1 MEKCLYLFSREDIL
15 QDWCMV
21 IRNICKGFMKPE
33 DKILVIEANRTGML
47 YLRDFWN
54 YRELFFTL
62 AWRDI
67 VVRYKQTIVG
77 ILWTILRPLA
87 TMIVFTV
94 VFGKIA
100 KLPSDAGVPYVLMVF
115 GGMLPWQ
122 FISSTITTGS
132 DALVGNHAL
141 ISKVYFPRMIIPTA
155 RIIMSLVEL
164 LINAVLFALLFI
176 WYGYAPSWHIVFL
189 PLFLFLAVLLA
200 LGVTYF
206 ISSLNVKYRD
216 FQYVVPFIV
225 QFGLYISP
233 IGFSSSVVP
242 EKWRLIYALNPVVG
256 IVDGIRWSLF
266 NSPLLPETVISAAV
280 ISVLFFLFGIW
291 FFRKLESEFADFI

>member
-1 MEKCLYLFSREDIL
+1 
-15 QDWCMV
+15 
-21 IRNICKGFMKPE
+21 MKPE

-87 TMIVFTV
+87 TMIIFTF

-122 FISSTITTGS
+122 FISGTITLGS
-132 DALVGNHAL
+132 DALVGNRGL
-141 ISKVYFPRMIIPTA
+141 ISKVYFPRIIIPTA
-155 RIIMSLVEL
+155 RTITALVEL
-164 LINAVLFALLFI
+164 LINALLFMLLFI
-176 WYGYAPSWHIVFL
+176 WYLYVPSWHIVFL
-189 PLFLFLAVLLA
+189 PLFLLMAVLLA
-200 LGVTYF
+200 LGTTYF

-225 QFGLYISP
+225 QLGLYISP

-242 EKWRLIYALNPVVG
+242 EKWRLLYACNPVVG
-256 IVDGIRWSLF
+256 IVDGIRWCLF
-266 NSPLLPETVISAAV
+266 NSPLMTESVIAAAM
-280 ISVLFFLFGIW
+280 ISILIFLFGVW
-291 FFRKLESEFADFI
+291 FFRKTESEFADFI

>member
-1 MEKCLYLFSREDIL
+1 
-15 QDWCMV
+15 
-21 IRNICKGFMKPE
+21 MKPE
-33 DKILVIEANRTGML
+33 EKILVIEANRTGML

-67 VVRYKQTIVG
+67 IVRYKQTIVG
-77 ILWTILRPLA
+77 ILWTILRPVA
-87 TMIVFTV
+87 TMAIFTI

-122 FISSTITTGS
+122 FISGTITTGS
-132 DALVGNHAL
+132 DALVGNQAL
-141 ISKVYFPRMIIPTA
+141 ISKVYFPRIIIPTA
-155 RIIMSLVEL
+155 RIIMALVEL
-164 LINAVLFALLFI
+164 LINSVIFAVLFI
-176 WYGYAPSWHIVFL
+176 WFGYLPHWQIVFL
-189 PLFLFLAVLLA
+189 PLFLLLAVLLA
-200 LGVTYF
+200 LGATYF

-225 QFGLYISP
+225 QLGLYISP

-242 EKWRLIYALNPVVG
+242 EQWRLLYACNPVVG
-256 IVDGIRWSLF
+256 IVDGVRWCLF
-266 NSPLLPETVISAAV
+266 NSPLMPEAVIGAAV

-291 FFRKLESEFADFI
+291 FFRKMEYEFADFI

>member
-1 MEKCLYLFSREDIL
+1 
-15 QDWCMV
+15 
-21 IRNICKGFMKPE
+21 MKPE
-33 DKILVIEANRTGML
+33 EKVLVIEANRTGML

-87 TMIVFTV
+87 TMVVFTV
-94 VFGKIA
+94 IFGKIA

-122 FISSTITTGS
+122 FISGTITTGC
-132 DALVGNHAL
+132 DALVGNAAL
-141 ISKVYFPRMIIPTA
+141 ISKVYFPRIIIPTA

-176 WYGYAPSWHIVFL
+176 WFRCAPSWNIYFL
-189 PLFLFLAVLLA
+189 PLFLMIAVLLA

-206 ISSLNVKYRD
+206 TSALNVKYRD
-216 FQYVVPFIV
+216 FQYVVPFVV
-225 QFGLYISP
+225 QLGLYISP

-242 EKWRLIYALNPVVG
+242 EKWRMLYACNPVVG
-256 IVDGIRWSLF
+256 IVDGIRWCLF
-266 NSPLLPETVISAAV
+266 DSPLMVESVICAAI
-280 ISVLFFLFGIW
+280 ISVLVFLFGIW
-291 FFRKLESEFADFI
+291 FFRKVESGFADFI

>member
-1 MEKCLYLFSREDIL
+1 
-15 QDWCMV
+15 
-21 IRNICKGFMKPE
+21 MKPE
-33 DKILVIEANRTGML
+33 EKVLIIEANRTGML

-87 TMIVFTV
+87 TMVIFTV

-122 FISSTITTGS
+122 FISGTITMGS
-132 DALVGNHAL
+132 DTLVGNRGL
-141 ISKVYFPRMIIPTA
+141 ISKVYFPRIIIPTA
-155 RIIMSLVEL
+155 RTIMSLVEL
-164 LINAVLFALLFI
+164 LINAFLFVLLFI
-176 WYGYAPSWHIVFL
+176 WYRYMPNWHVVFL
-189 PLFLFLAVLLA
+189 PVFLLMAVLLA

-225 QFGLYISP
+225 QLGLYISP
-233 IGFSSSVVP
+233 IGFSSAVVP
-242 EKWRLIYALNPVVG
+242 EKWRLLYACNPVVG
-256 IVDGIRWSLF
+256 IIDGIRWCLF
-266 NSPLLPETVISAAV
+266 DSPLMMESVIAAAV
-280 ISVLFFLFGIW
+280 ISVAFFLLGIW
-291 FFRKLESEFADFI
+291 FFRKTESEFADFI

>member
-1 MEKCLYLFSREDIL
+1 MKSEEKT
-15 QDWCMV
+15 
-21 IRNICKGFMKPE
+21 
-33 DKILVIEANRTGML
+33 LVIEANRAGIL

-87 TMIVFTV
+87 TMVIFTF

-122 FISSTITTGS
+122 FISGTITTGS
-132 DALVGNHAL
+132 DALVGNQAL
-141 ISKVYFPRMIIPTA
+141 ISKVYFPRIIIPTA
-155 RIIMSLVEL
+155 RIIMALVEQ
-164 LINAVLFALLFI
+164 LINAVIFVLLFAWFR
-176 WYGYAPSWHIVFL
+176 YVPSWHIVFI
-189 PLFLFLAVLLA
+189 PLFLFMCILLA
-200 LGVTYF
+200 LGTTYF
-206 ISSLNVKYRD
+206 ISALNVKYRD

-225 QFGLYISP
+225 QLGLYISP
-233 IGFSSSVVP
+233 IGFSSAVVP
-242 EKWRLIYALNPVVG
+242 EKWRLLYACNPVVG
-256 IVDGIRWSLF
+256 IVDGVRWCLF
-266 NSPLLPETVISAAV
+266 NSPLMIESVASAAV
-280 ISVLFFLFGIW
+280 ISILVFLFGIW
-291 FFRKLESEFADFI
+291 FFRKMESEFADFI

>member
-1 MEKCLYLFSREDIL
+1 MYG
-15 QDWCMV
+15 
-21 IRNICKGFMKPE
+21 KGCMKPE
-33 DKILVIEANRTGML
+33 EKILVIEANRTGML
-47 YLRDFWN
+47 YLQDFWN

-87 TMIVFTV
+87 TMIIFTF

-122 FISSTITTGS
+122 FISGTVTTGS

-155 RIIMSLVEL
+155 RIIMALVEL
-164 LINAVLFALLFI
+164 LINAVLFSLLFL
-176 WYGYAPSWHIVFL
+176 WFGYVPSWHIVFL
-189 PLFLFLAVLLA
+189 PLFLIMAILLA

-216 FQYVVPFIV
+216 FQYVVPFLV
-225 QFGLYISP
+225 QLGLYISP

-242 EKWRLIYALNPVVG
+242 EKWRLLYSCNPVVG
-256 IVDGIRWSLF
+256 IVDGVRWCLF
-266 NSPLLPETVISAAV
+266 NSPLITGSVISAAAV
-280 ISVLFFLFGIW
+280 SVVLFLFGIW
-291 FFRKLESEFADFI
+291 FFRKMESEFADFI

>member
-1 MEKCLYLFSREDIL
+1 
-15 QDWCMV
+15 
-21 IRNICKGFMKPE
+21 MKPE
-33 DKILVIEANRTGML
+33 EKILVIEANRTGML
-47 YLRDFWN
+47 YLQDFWN

-87 TMIVFTV
+87 TMIIFTF

-122 FISSTITTGS
+122 FISGTVTTGS

-155 RIIMSLVEL
+155 RIIMALVEL
-164 LINAVLFALLFI
+164 LINAVLFSLLFL
-176 WYGYAPSWHIVFL
+176 WFGYVPSWHIVFL
-189 PLFLFLAVLLA
+189 PLFLIMAILLA

-216 FQYVVPFIV
+216 FQYVVPFLV
-225 QFGLYISP
+225 QLGLYISP

-242 EKWRLIYALNPVVG
+242 EKWRLLYSCNPVVG
-256 IVDGIRWSLF
+256 IVDGVRWCLF
-266 NSPLLPETVISAAV
+266 NSPLITGSVISAAAV
-280 ISVLFFLFGIW
+280 SVVLFLFGIW
-291 FFRKLESEFADFI
+291 FFRKMESEFADFI

>member
-1 MEKCLYLFSREDIL
+1 MKTEEKT
-15 QDWCMV
+15 
-21 IRNICKGFMKPE
+21 
-33 DKILVIEANRTGML
+33 LVIEANRTGIL

-67 VVRYKQTIVG
+67 IVRYKQTIVG

-87 TMIVFTV
+87 TMVIFTV

-122 FISSTITTGS
+122 FISGTITTGS
-132 DALVGNHAL
+132 DALVGNQAL

-155 RIIMSLVEL
+155 RIIMALVEL
-164 LINAVLFALLFI
+164 LINTVIFAVLFA
-176 WYGYAPSWHIVFL
+176 WYQYVPSWHVVFL
-189 PLFLFLAVLLA
+189 PLFLIMAILLA
-200 LGVTYF
+200 LGSTYF

-216 FQYVVPFIV
+216 FQFVVPFVV
-225 QFGLYISP
+225 QMGLYVSP

-242 EKWRLIYALNPVVG
+242 EKWRLLYACNPVVG
-256 IVDGIRWSLF
+256 IVDGIRWCLF
-266 NSPLLPETVISAAV
+266 DSPLMVESVIASAV
-280 ISVLFFLFGIW
+280 ISVLLFLFGVW
-291 FFRKLESEFADFI
+291 FFRRMECEFADFI

>member
-1 MEKCLYLFSREDIL
+1 
-15 QDWCMV
+15 
-21 IRNICKGFMKPE
+21 MKPE
-33 DKILVIEANRTGML
+33 EKVLVIEANRTGLL

-87 TMIVFTV
+87 TMIIFTV

-115 GGMLPWQ
+115 AGMLPWQ
-122 FISSTITTGS
+122 FISGTITTGS
-132 DALVGNHAL
+132 DALVGNAGL

-155 RIIMSLVEL
+155 RIIMALVEL
-164 LINAVLFALLFI
+164 LINSVIFAVLFAWFR
-176 WYGYAPSWHIVFL
+176 YVPNWHLVFL
-189 PLFLFLAVLLA
+189 PLFLMMGILLA

-216 FQYVVPFIV
+216 FQYVVPFVV
-225 QFGLYISP
+225 QLGLYISP

-242 EKWRLIYALNPVVG
+242 EKWRQIYACNPVVG
-256 IVDGIRWSLF
+256 IVDGVRWCLF
-266 NSPLLPETVISAAV
+266 GSPLMTESVIAAAV
-280 ISVLFFLFGIW
+280 ISVLVFLFGIW
-291 FFRKLESEFADFI
+291 FFRKMESEFADFI

>member
-1 MEKCLYLFSREDIL
+1 MKHRESGYVQDYMKQEETEEKT
-15 QDWCMV
+15 
-21 IRNICKGFMKPE
+21 
-33 DKILVIEANRTGML
+33 LVIEANRTGML

-77 ILWTILRPLA
+77 VLWTVLRPLA
-87 TMIVFTV
+87 TMIIFTV

-122 FISSTITTGS
+122 FISGTITTGS
-132 DALVGNHAL
+132 DALVGNGAL
-141 ISKVYFPRMIIPTA
+141 ISKVYFPRIIIPTA
-155 RIIMSLVEL
+155 RIIMALVEL
-164 LINAVLFALLFI
+164 LINAVIFAALFAWFS
-176 WYGYAPSWHIVFL
+176 YVPSWHVVFL
-189 PLFLFLAVLLA
+189 PLFLLMAILLA

-206 ISSLNVKYRD
+206 VSSLNVKYRD
-216 FQYVVPFIV
+216 FQYVIPFVV
-225 QFGLYISP
+225 QLGLYISP

-242 EKWRLIYALNPVVG
+242 EKWRLIYACNPVVG

-266 NSPLLPETVISAAV
+266 NSQLMAESVIAAAV
-280 ISVLFFLFGIW
+280 ISVLVFLFGIW
-291 FFRKLESEFADFI
+291 FFRKVECEFADFI

>member
-1 MEKCLYLFSREDIL
+1 
-15 QDWCMV
+15 
-21 IRNICKGFMKPE
+21 MKPE
-33 DKILVIEANRTGML
+33 EKILVIEANRTGML

-87 TMIVFTV
+87 TMVIFTF

-115 GGMLPWQ
+115 AGMLPWQ
-122 FISSTITTGS
+122 FISGTIITGC
-132 DALVGNHAL
+132 DALVGNAAL

-155 RIIMSLVEL
+155 RIIMALVEL
-164 LINAVLFALLFI
+164 LINAVLFAILFA
-176 WYGYAPSWHIVFL
+176 WFRYVPSWRIVFL
-189 PLFLFLAVLLA
+189 PGFLLLAVLLA

-206 ISSLNVKYRD
+206 VSALNVKYRD
-216 FQYVVPFIV
+216 FQYVVPFVV
-225 QFGLYISP
+225 QLGLYISP
-233 IGFSSSVVP
+233 IGFSSAVVP
-242 EKWRLIYALNPVVG
+242 EKWRLLYACNPVVG
-256 IVDGIRWSLF
+256 IVDGMRWCLF
-266 NSPLLPETVISAAV
+266 HSPLMSESVVGAAV
-280 ISVLFFLFGIW
+280 LSVLAFLFGFW
-291 FFRKLESEFADFI
+291 FFRKVESGFADFI

>member
-1 MEKCLYLFSREDIL
+1 
-15 QDWCMV
+15 
-21 IRNICKGFMKPE
+21 MKPE
-33 DKILVIEANRTGML
+33 EKVLIIEANRTGML

-87 TMIVFTV
+87 TMVIFTV

-122 FISSTITTGS
+122 FISGTITMGS
-132 DALVGNHAL
+132 DTLVGNRGL
-141 ISKVYFPRMIIPTA
+141 ISKVYFPRIIIPTA
-155 RIIMSLVEL
+155 RTIMSLVEL
-164 LINAVLFALLFI
+164 LINAFLFVLLFI
-176 WYGYAPSWHIVFL
+176 WYRYMPNWHVVFL
-189 PLFLFLAVLLA
+189 PVFLLMAVLLA

-225 QFGLYISP
+225 QLGLYISP
-233 IGFSSSVVP
+233 IGFSSAVVP
-242 EKWRLIYALNPVVG
+242 EKWRLLYACNPVVG
-256 IVDGIRWSLF
+256 IVDGIRWCLF
-266 NSPLLPETVISAAV
+266 DSPLMMESVIAAAV
-280 ISVLFFLFGIW
+280 ISVAFFLLGIW
-291 FFRKLESEFADFI
+291 FFRKTESEFADFI

>member
-1 MEKCLYLFSREDIL
+1 
-15 QDWCMV
+15 
-21 IRNICKGFMKPE
+21 MKPE
-33 DKILVIEANRTGML
+33 EKILVIEANRTGML

-87 TMIVFTV
+87 TMVIFTF

-122 FISSTITTGS
+122 FISGTITLGS
-132 DALVGNHAL
+132 DALVGNRGL
-141 ISKVYFPRMIIPTA
+141 ISKVYFPRIIIPTA
-155 RIIMSLVEL
+155 RTITALVEL
-164 LINAVLFALLFI
+164 LINALLFMLLFI
-176 WYGYAPSWHIVFL
+176 WYQYVPSWHIVFL
-189 PLFLFLAVLLA
+189 PLFLLMAILLA
-200 LGVTYF
+200 LGTTYF

-225 QFGLYISP
+225 QLGLYISP

-242 EKWRLIYALNPVVG
+242 EKWRLLYACNPVVG
-256 IVDGIRWSLF
+256 IVDGIRWCLF
-266 NSPLLPETVISAAV
+266 NAPLMKESVIAAAM
-280 ISVLFFLFGIW
+280 ISILIFLFGVW
-291 FFRKLESEFADFI
+291 FFRKTESEFADFI